1 LAIKSDCS
9 IRFTNQVYE
18 IQDNHTMR
26 MIDFAKMHYQLHV
39 LENPKG
45 LGKHFAPTSIS
56 IHPVSDNKVDD

>member
-1 LAIKSDCS
+1 
-9 IRFTNQVYE
+9 
-18 IQDNHTMR
+18 MR